1 MNIYDFSVDKING
14 EFTSLREYEGKVILI
29 VNSATR
35 CGFTPQYD
43 ELEDLYEAYVEDG
56 FVIWNSRQTS
66 LGSRHRKAIR
76 RSRHFV
82 MQNSGSIFPI
92 LQRCWSTENMRIPYS
107 NTYRMSRDSVD
118 STRNTRLQPCWRV
131 SLKWKPQLQ
140 KRTGYQM
147 EFYKIP
153 GGSFRQRRST
163 L

>member
-1 MNIYDFSVDKING
+1 MNIYDFSVEKING

-56 FVIWNSRQTS
+56 FVILEFPSNEFGQQAPESNQEI
-66 LGSRHRKAIR
+66 AA
-76 RSRHFV
+76 FV
-82 MQNSGSIFPI
+82 MQNSGSVFPI
-92 LQRCWSTENMRIPYS
+92 LQRCWSTENMRIHYS

-131 SLKWKPQLQ
+131 SLKGNPPITKTNRISNGILQ
-140 KRTGYQM
+140 NSWWIVLAKA
-147 EFYKIP
+147 
-153 GGSFRQRRST
+153 
-163 L
+163 

>member
-56 FVIWNSRQTS
+56 FVILEFPSNEFGQQAPESNQEIAAFCDAKFEI
-66 LGSRHRKAIR
+66 H
-76 RSRHFV
+76 
-82 MQNSGSIFPI
+82 FPI

-131 SLKWKPQLQ
+131 SLKGKTPITKTNRISNGILQ
-140 KRTGYQM
+140 NSWWIVPAKA
-147 EFYKIP
+147 
-153 GGSFRQRRST
+153 
-163 L
+163 

>member
-56 FVIWNSRQTS
+56 FVILEFPSNEFGQQAPESNQEIAAFCDA
-66 LGSRHRKAIR
+66 KFEI
-76 RSRHFV
+76 HF
-82 MQNSGSIFPI
+82 PH

-131 SLKWKPQLQ
+131 SLKGKTPITKTNRISNGILQ
-140 KRTGYQM
+140 NSWWIVPAKA
-147 EFYKIP
+147 
-153 GGSFRQRRST
+153 
-163 L
+163 

>member
-56 FVIWNSRQTS
+56 FVILEFPSNEFGQQAPESNQEI
-66 LGSRHRKAIR
+66 AA
-76 RSRHFV
+76 FCDA
-82 MQNSGSIFPI
+82 NSGSIFPI

-131 SLKWKPQLQ
+131 SLKGKTPITKTNRISNGILQ
-140 KRTGYQM
+140 NSWWIVPAKA
-147 EFYKIP
+147 
-153 GGSFRQRRST
+153 
-163 L
+163 

>member
-56 FVIWNSRQTS
+56 FVILEFPSNEFGQQAPESNQE
-66 LGSRHRKAIR
+66 
-76 RSRHFV
+76 
-82 MQNSGSIFPI
+82 QNSGSIFPI

-131 SLKWKPQLQ
+131 SLKGKTPITKTNRISNGILQ
-140 KRTGYQM
+140 NSWWIVPAKA
-147 EFYKIP
+147 
-153 GGSFRQRRST
+153 
-163 L
+163 